1 MSRFRLLLGLL
12 AALLLAAG
20 VYALAGRTEWVEQE
34 VNLPLRGEAAT
45 DDWYAAQALL
55 RSLKVQVVRQ
65 SHLDSLPPPPATL
78 WLESGTWDL
87 FPERS
92 ERLRQWVQQGGHLV
106 VRSHQLA
113 PDELLAAWAPIT
125 VRNPAPALNPQP
137 PTAASAPARR
147 TPAAPIDPCQALREV
162 PDSAAFYAG
171 APPLQVCSFFGGRR
185 LLTSSTPPVWSLQ
198 GPQGA
203 TYFMR
208 VAFGAGHL
216 TAMGPL
222 PVRNRELPNHDH
234 ALALMATLDLRAGQ
248 TLWLVTDES
257 RPPLLA
263 TLWQRGAPALLLGA
277 LALGLALWRAGTRFG
292 PPAAVPPAARRSVAE
307 QVRGTARFIWHHD
320 PAALLVAQ
328 QRATEAAAQARIPR
342 YLLMRTH
349 QRAAALA
356 RLTGLASE
364 ALGQALAPGPAPDQ
378 RAARGQAPK
387 QTHSQ
392 ALALLES
399 ARRRLLHSP
408 PSSLNPPQ
416 GPPWP

>member
-1 MSRFRLLLGLL
+1 MSRLRLPLVGLL

-20 VYALAGRTEWVEQE
+20 FYALAGRTEWVEQE

-55 RSLKVQVVRQ
+55 RGLGVQVLRQ
-65 SHLDSLPPPPATL
+65 SHLDSLPSPPATL

-106 VRSHQLA
+106 VRSHQLV
-113 PDELLAAWAPIT
+113 PDALLAAWSPIT
-125 VRNPAPALNPQP
+125 VRNPAPNPPP
-137 PTAASAPARR
+137 PTVTGPPARR

-162 PDSAAFYAG
+162 PDSAAFYAS
-171 APPLQVCSFFGGRR
+171 AQPLQVCSFFGGRR
-185 LLTSSTPPVWSLQ
+185 LLASSIPPVWSMQ

-208 VAFGAGHL
+208 VAFGAGRL

-222 PVRNRELPNHDH
+222 PVRNRELPNHGH
-234 ALALMATLDLRAGQ
+234 ALALLATLDLRPGQ
-248 TLWLVTDES
+248 TLWLVTDEA

-307 QVRGTARFIWHHD
+307 QVRGTARFIWNHD
-320 PAALLVAQ
+320 PAALLAAQ
-328 QRATEAAAQARIPR
+328 QRATEAAAQSRIPR

-356 RLTGLASE
+356 RLTGLAPE
-364 ALGQALAPGPAPDQ
+364 ALGLALTP
-378 RAARGQAPK
+378 GQAPGQPAHS
-387 QTHSQ
+387 QTPKLTHTQ

-408 PSSLNPPQ
+408 PPQTPSQ

>member
-1 MSRFRLLLGLL
+1 MSRSRLLLGLL

-20 VYALAGRTEWVEQE
+20 LYALADRTEWVEQE

-55 RSLKVQVVRQ
+55 RGLKVQVVRQ

-78 WLESGTWDL
+78 WLESGAWDL

-106 VRSHQLA
+106 VRSDQLERG
-113 PDELLAAWAPIT
+113 ELLAAWAPIT
-125 VRNPAPALNPQP
+125 TNHTVPQP
-137 PTAASAPARR
+137 PIAASAPDRR
-147 TPAAPIDPCQALREV
+147 PPPIDPCQDLREV

-171 APPLQVCSFFGGRR
+171 SQPLLVCSFFGGRR
-185 LLTSSTPPVWSLQ
+185 LQTGATPPVWSLQ

-203 TYFMR
+203 SYFMR

-234 ALALMATLDLRAGQ
+234 ALALMATLNLRPGQ
-248 TLWLVTDES
+248 TLWLVTDEA

-277 LALGLALWRAGTRFG
+277 LALALALWRAGTRFG
-292 PPAAVPPAARRSVAE
+292 PKAAVPPAARRSVAE
-307 QVRGTARFIWHHD
+307 QVRGTARFIWNRD
-320 PAALLVAQ
+320 PAALLAAQ
-328 QRATEAAAQARIPR
+328 QRATETAAMARIPR
-342 YLLMRTH
+342 YLLMSTP

-356 RLTGLASE
+356 RLTGLPAD
-364 ALGQALAPGPAPDQ
+364 ALA
-378 RAARGQAPK
+378 RALTPGQAPDRDSHT
-387 QTHSQ
+387 QT
-392 ALALLES
+392 LALLES
-399 ARRRLLHSP
+399 ARRRLLHPSHSP
-408 PSSLNPPQ
+408 TPPQ